1 LVNIDQ
7 ISEIV
12 EKNVRKRK
20 KEIQCAEK
28 IIDEE
33 IFLIKEILKRKSS
46 EPAIITIFK
55 DADSI
60 REKEFKKALSLMG
73 NKINEKDVKI
83 FEQFSYA
90 LVEGILSTPM
100 NNLRK
105 EFSQDNKNNSELIN
119 LALKLFNY
127 EKV

>member
-1 LVNIDQ
+1 ML
-7 ISEIV
+7 E
-12 EKNVRKRK
+12 EEKRK
-20 KEIQCAEK
+20 FSLLKK

-33 IFLIKEILKRKSS
+33 IITIKEMLKRKSS

-55 DADSI
+55 NADSI
-60 REKEFKKALSLMG
+60 RNKELNKALSLIG
-73 NKINEKDVKI
+73 NRMSENDVKI
-83 FEQFSYA
+83 LEQFSYA

-105 EFSQDNKNNSELIN
+105 EFSNNKNENELIN

-127 EKV
+127 EKP

>member
-1 LVNIDQ
+1 
-7 ISEIV
+7 
-12 EKNVRKRK
+12 
-20 KEIQCAEK
+20 
-28 IIDEE
+28 
-33 IFLIKEILKRKSS
+33 
-46 EPAIITIFK
+46 
-55 DADSI
+55 
-60 REKEFKKALSLMG
+60 MG

-105 EFSQDNKNNSELIN
+105 EFSQSNKNNSELIN

>member
-1 LVNIDQ
+1 KLVNMDQ

-12 EKNVRKRK
+12 EKNVGRRK
-20 KEIQCAEK
+20 KEIQSAEK

-33 IFLIKEILKRKSS
+33 IITIKEMLKRKSS
-46 EPAIITIFK
+46 EPAVITIFK
-55 DADSI
+55 NADSI
-60 REKEFKKALSLMG
+60 RNKELKKALSLIG
-73 NKINEKDVKI
+73 NRMTENDIRI
-83 FEQFSYA
+83 LEQFSYA

-105 EFSQDNKNNSELIN
+105 EFSNNKNENELIN

-127 EKV
+127 EKP